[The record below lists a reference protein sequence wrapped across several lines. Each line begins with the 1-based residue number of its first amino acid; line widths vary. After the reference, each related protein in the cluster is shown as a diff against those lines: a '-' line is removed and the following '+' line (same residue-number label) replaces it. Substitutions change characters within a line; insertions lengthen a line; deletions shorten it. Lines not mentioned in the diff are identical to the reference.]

1 MPGTLLMS
9 PNDTTNSNPNRSYC
23 RFTSGRSS
31 LPVDGVATLGVS
43 GVEIDLGPGHP
54 AQLWNY
60 DRLKSLEPVRANAI
74 DVLLSSSEAP
84 GASLFVQG
92 AKFAANLAGH
102 APHLTARAA
111 RWRNWKWGLL
121 LAAII
126 ALAVGASFAA
136 GWSPL
141 RSFAAALPESW
152 RQRLGDSARES
163 MTEGHKECVDANG
176 VAALSQLS
184 ARLSKAAPDG
194 ISFNVRVYDWPLMNA
209 FAVPGGQIVLTKG
222 LLDKA
227 ESPDEVA
234 GVLAHE
240 MGHGIEMHPETGII
254 RSVGLAAAV
263 EIMVGGGGLA
273 NAGLMLAQ
281 LGYSRGA
288 EHEADLDALHLL
300 KGAGIAPKGLGNFFV
315 RVSKLEGE
323 NSSDAKG
330 GALTWLRTHPP
341 AAERAK
347 LVRQQSDYPAT
358 PALDE
363 QSWQELKS
371 ICKTTIEPQKPGNG
385 D

>member
-1 MPGTLLMS
+1 MPPSDPTAD
-9 PNDTTNSNPNRSYC
+9 PDRSYC
-23 RFTSGRSS
+23 RFTAGRASP
-31 LPVDGVATLGVS
+31 PVDGVATLGLS
-43 GVEIDLGPGHP
+43 GVEINLGPAHP
-54 AQLWNY
+54 RQIWHY
-60 DRLKSLEPVRANAI
+60 DKLKAMEPVRANAI
-74 DVLLSSSEAP
+74 DVLLSSPDAP

-92 AKFAANLAGH
+92 SRFAAGLTRR

-111 RWRNWKWGLL
+111 RWRNWKLGLL
-121 LAAII
+121 LAALV
-126 ALAVGASFAA
+126 ALAVAASFAA

-141 RSFAAALPESW
+141 KTFAAAIPDSW
-152 RQRLGDSARES
+152 RQRLGDSARDS

-176 VAALSQLS
+176 LAALSQLS
-184 ARLSKAAPDG
+184 ARLSKAAPEG
-194 ISFNVRVYDWPLMNA
+194 VTFNVRVYDWPLMNA

-222 LLDKA
+222 LIDKA

-263 EIMVGGGGLA
+263 EIMLGGGGLA

-300 KGAGIAPKGLGNFFV
+300 KGAGIAPKGLGDFFV
-315 RVSKLEGE
+315 RVSRLEGE
-323 NSSDAKG
+323 NPDGKQD
-330 GALTWLRTHPP
+330 GALAWLRTHPP

-347 LVRQQSDYPAT
+347 LVRLQPDYPAT
-358 PALDE
+358 PALDA

-371 ICKTTIEPQKPGNG
+371 ICKTTVEPKKRG
-385 D
+385 DAD

>member
-1 MPGTLLMS
+1 MP
-9 PNDTTNSNPNRSYC
+9 PNDKTTNAGPDRYYC
-23 RFTSGRSS
+23 RFTAGRSS
-31 LPVDGVATLGVS
+31 SPVDGTATLAIS

-54 AQLWNY
+54 KRLWHY
-60 DRLKSLEPVRANAI
+60 DSLKTLEPVRPNAI
-74 DVLLSSSEAP
+74 DVLLSSPGEP

-92 AKFAANLAGH
+92 ARFAADLTGY

-126 ALAVGASFAA
+126 ALAVAASFAA

-141 RSFAAALPESW
+141 RSFAAALPDSW
-152 RQRLGDSARES
+152 RQRLGDTARES
-163 MTEGHKECVDANG
+163 MTEGRKQCVDANG
-176 VAALSQLS
+176 VAALSQLA
-184 ARLSKAAPDG
+184 ARLSKAAPEG

-222 LLDKA
+222 LIDKA

-263 EIMVGGGGLA
+263 EIMLGGGGLA

-288 EHEADLDALHLL
+288 EHEADLDALQLL
-300 KGAGIAPKGLGNFFV
+300 KGAGIAPKGLGSFFM
-315 RVSKLEGE
+315 RVTKMEAE
-323 NSSDAKG
+323 NSG
-330 GALTWLRTHPP
+330 GAKSGAFIWLRTHPP

-347 LVRQQSDYPAT
+347 LVREQPDYPAT

-363 QSWQELKS
+363 QSWEELKS

>member
-1 MPGTLLMS
+1 MPPS
-9 PNDTTNSNPNRSYC
+9 DKTNAEPSRYYC
-23 RFTSGRSS
+23 RFTAGRSS
-31 LPVDGVATLGVS
+31 SPVDGTATLGLS
-43 GVEIDLGPGHP
+43 GVEIDIGPGHP
-54 AQLWNY
+54 TRLWRY
-60 DRLKSLEPVRANAI
+60 DGLKTLEPVRPNAI
-74 DVLLSSSEAP
+74 DVLLSSREEP

-92 AKFAANLAGH
+92 ARFAADLTGY

-111 RWRNWKWGLL
+111 RWRSWRWGLL
-121 LAAII
+121 LAALV
-126 ALAVGASFAA
+126 ALAVAVSFAA

-141 RSFAAALPESW
+141 KSFATALPDSW

-163 MTEGHKECVDANG
+163 MTEGHKQCVDAEG
-176 VAALSQLS
+176 LAALAHLS
-184 ARLSKAAPDG
+184 ERLSKASPES
-194 ISFNVRVYDWPLMNA
+194 IPFKVRVYDWPLMNA

-222 LLDKA
+222 LIDKA

-263 EIMVGGGGLA
+263 EIMLGGGGLA

-288 EHEADLDALHLL
+288 EHQADLDALQLL
-300 KGAGIAPKGLGNFFV
+300 KGAGIAPKGLGNFFT
-315 RVSKLEGE
+315 RITKMESEDSRE
-323 NSSDAKG
+323 AKS
-330 GALTWLRTHPP
+330 GAFNWLRTHPP

-347 LVRQQSDYPAT
+347 LVRQQPDYPAT

-371 ICKTTIEPQKPGNG
+371 ICKTTIAPEKSG
-385 D
+385 DGD